1 MSGPFE
7 SHARASGARTPGIV
21 YVVEDDVS
29 VRESLALL
37 IRWAGW
43 EPRTFASAWPFLNE
57 TVERVPGCL
66 ILDVGLPDLN
76 GLEVQERLSARYDLP
91 IIVITGQADVPMTV
105 RAMKAGAVEFLTK
118 PFDDDALLAAVR
130 RALEFSGLAQ
140 REAGEL
146 EELRS
151 RYESL
156 TRRER
161 EVMNLIVAGLLNK
174 QVGLALGTSEV
185 TVKAHR
191 GRVMQKMRA
200 ASFAD
205 LVRIS
210 SRLDSPS
217 FQRRR

>member
-1 MSGPFE
+1 MSRVSEGNARV
-7 SHARASGARTPGIV
+7 SGARASGIV
-21 YVVEDDVS
+21 YVVDDDVS
-29 VRESLALL
+29 VRESVELL

-43 EPRTFASAWPFLNE
+43 EPRTFASAWSFLNE
-57 TVERVPGCL
+57 AIENVPSCL

-76 GLEVQERLSARYDLP
+76 GLDVQARLSVRSDLP
-91 IIVITGQADVPMTV
+91 IVFITGQADVPMTV
-105 RAMKAGAVEFLTK
+105 RAMKAGAIEFLTK
-118 PFDDDALLAAVR
+118 PFDDEALLTAVR
-130 RALEFSGLAQ
+130 RALEFSGLTQ
-140 REAGEL
+140 REAAEL
-146 EELRS
+146 EELRG

-174 QVGLALGTSEV
+174 QVGLELGTSEV

-191 GRVMQKMRA
+191 GQVMRKMRA

-210 SRLDSPS
+210 SRLDS
-217 FQRRR
+217 RTA

>member
-1 MSGPFE
+1 MSRPLQRN
-7 SHARASGARTPGIV
+7 ARASGSRTAGIV
-21 YVVEDDVS
+21 YVVDDDVS

-43 EPRTFASAWPFLNE
+43 QPRTFASAWPFLSE
-57 TVERVPGCL
+57 IVERVPSCL

-76 GLEVQERLSARYDLP
+76 GLDVQDRLSARHDLP
-91 IIVITGQADVPMTV
+91 IVFITGQADVPMTV

-118 PFDDDALLAAVR
+118 PFDQDALLAAVR

-174 QVGLALGTSEV
+174 QVGLELGTSEA

-210 SRLDSPS
+210 SRLDS
-217 FQRRR
+217 RRP

>member
-1 MSGPFE
+1 MSQPLE
-7 SHARASGARTPGIV
+7 RSARGSGARSVGVV
-21 YVVEDDVS
+21 YVVDDDVS
-29 VRESLALL
+29 VRESLHLL

-43 EPRTFASAWPFLNE
+43 EPRTFASAWPFLSA
-57 TVERVPGCL
+57 TVERVPSCL

-76 GLEVQERLSARYDLP
+76 GLDVQERLSARHDLP
-91 IIVITGQADVPMTV
+91 IIFITGQADVPMTV

-130 RALEFSGLAQ
+130 RALEFSGRTQ
-140 REAGEL
+140 RESGEL

-151 RYESL
+151 RYNTL

-174 QVGLALGTSEV
+174 QVGVELGTSEV

-210 SRLDSPS
+210 SRLDSRTP
-217 FQRRR
+217 